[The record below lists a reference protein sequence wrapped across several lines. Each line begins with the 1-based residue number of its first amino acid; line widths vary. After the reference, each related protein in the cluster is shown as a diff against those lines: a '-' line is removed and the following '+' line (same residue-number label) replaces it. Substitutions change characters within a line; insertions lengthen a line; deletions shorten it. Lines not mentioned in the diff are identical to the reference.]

1 MADRIGQQL
10 GNYRLVR
17 LLGRGGFAEVYLG
30 QHVYL
35 ETQAAI
41 KVLQT
46 QLAHEDS
53 EQFRIEAKRVA
64 HLEHPHIVRV
74 LDFGV
79 EGTTPFLAMSYAPNG
94 TLRQRHPK
102 GTHLP
107 LTVVVD
113 YVKQIADALH
123 YAHNQKLIHR
133 DVKPENMLV
142 GLNNDILLS
151 DFGIAVAQTSR
162 SQSTRDMAGTIA
174 YMAPE
179 QIEAHPRPASDQ
191 YSLGIV
197 VYEWL
202 SGDQPFHGSFTEIA
216 VKHTMV
222 PPPPLCEKLPT
233 LSPAVEQVVMIALA
247 KDPKQRFGSVQ
258 AFATALEQVSQV
270 HPDGIVSP
278 SQLRQPTKLVT
289 RPSQSS
295 RPTEMARSSPPSALP
310 PGAII
315 PIQSRTSAASPQQS
329 LPSTNPVTAQRPS
342 FVVERSLGKL
352 QPSQRGISRRTVVIG
367 GLAGLAAVGVAGG
380 GIAWLM
386 HTQGP
391 YVSSPTPNPTS
402 PSSLRANPTLSS
414 TSPVPSINSS
424 GAMFGFDLQH
434 TRFNPDEHILS
445 PTNVSRLVQYWTAS
459 TGAFVFSSPAVANGV
474 VYVSSD
480 KLYALNAS
488 TGTLKWVYNTGGGGS
503 SPAVA
508 NGVVYVGSGDYK
520 LYALNAS
527 TGQTLWTSAPTG
539 AGIISSPAVANGV
552 VYVGSFD
559 HKLYAFDASTGQTL
573 WTSTPS
579 GDRILS
585 SPAVANGVVYVG
597 SLDHKLYAFN
607 ASTGTILW
615 TASTGDQIYSSPAIA
630 NGVVYV
636 GSFDHTLHA
645 FNASTGQTLWTSAL
659 TRAGI
664 YSSPAVANGVV
675 YAGSDDFALYA
686 FNASTGT
693 TIWTSA
699 PTGAPINSSPAVTN
713 GVVYVGS
720 NDHKLYAF
728 DATTGQTLWATSTD
742 DLIISSPVVANG
754 VVYVG
759 SGDHKLYA
767 FHLPGT
773 TP

>member
-1 MADRIGQQL
+1 MADRVGQQL

-17 LLGRGGFAEVYLG
+17 LLGHGGFAEVYLG

-46 QLAHEDS
+46 QLAHGDI

-64 HLEHPHIVRV
+64 HLEHPRIVRV

-94 TLRQRHPK
+94 TLRQRHPP
-102 GTHLP
+102 GTRLLLP
-107 LTVVVD
+107 LVVA
-113 YVKQIADALH
+113 YVKQVADALQ
-123 YAHNQKLIHR
+123 YAHQQKLIHR

-142 GLNNDILLS
+142 GQNNDILLS

-202 SGDQPFHGSFTEIA
+202 SGDRPFRGSFTEIA
-216 VKHTMV
+216 IKHVMT
-222 PPPPLCEKLPT
+222 PPPPLREKLPT
-233 LSPAVEQVVMIALA
+233 LPPGVEQVVMIALA
-247 KDPKQRFGSVQ
+247 KDPRQRFGSVQ
-258 AFATALEQVSQV
+258 AFATALEQASHVS
-270 HPDGIVSP
+270 PGEIVSP
-278 SQLRQPTKLVT
+278 SLSPISVGLVA
-289 RPSQSS
+289 PPGASS
-295 RPTEMARSSPPSALP
+295 RPTEMTPSSPSFTGPTTEQGPSFVTERSL
-310 PGAII
+310 
-315 PIQSRTSAASPQQS
+315 
-329 LPSTNPVTAQRPS
+329 LPSTR
-342 FVVERSLGKL
+342 
-352 QPSQRGISRRTVVIG
+352 RGVSRRTVVI

-386 HTQGP
+386 HTQGSH
-391 YVSSPTPNPTS
+391 VSPPTS
-402 PSSLRANPTLSS
+402 NTPSTSSTPSSTVSAA
-414 TSPVPSINSS
+414 PVPPITSS
-424 GAMFGFDLQH
+424 GTMFGVDLQH
-434 TRFNPDEHILS
+434 TRFKADEHLLS
-445 PTNVSRLVQYWTAS
+445 STNASRLVQYWAVP
-459 TGAFVFSSPAVANGV
+459 TGAFVFCSPTVANGM

-480 KLYALNAS
+480 KLYAFDAS
-488 TGTLKWVYNTGGGGS
+488 TGALKWTYNTGGGPS

-508 NGVVYVGSGDYK
+508 NGVVYVGSGDHK
-520 LYALNAS
+520 LYALDAS
-527 TGQTLWTSAPTG
+527 TGRLIWTSAPTG
-539 AGIISSPAVANGV
+539 AAIDSSPAVASGV

-559 HKLYAFDASTGQTL
+559 HKLYAFNASTGRTI
-573 WTSTPS
+573 WTSAPT
-579 GDRILS
+579 GDRIFS

-597 SLDHKLYAFN
+597 SLDH
-607 ASTGTILW
+607 S
-615 TASTGDQIYSSPAIA
+615 
-630 NGVVYV
+630 
-636 GSFDHTLHA
+636 
-645 FNASTGQTLWTSAL
+645 
-659 TRAGI
+659 
-664 YSSPAVANGVV
+664 
-675 YAGSDDFALYA
+675 LYA

-693 TIWTSA
+693 TLWTAATGGQMFSSPAVVNGVVYVGSFDGMLHAFNASTGATLWSSAPTRAGIYAAPAIANAVIYVGSDDFTLYAFDASTGRTIWTAA
-699 PTGAPINSSPAVTN
+699 PTGAPINSSPVVAN

-728 DATTGQTLWATSTD
+728 DASTGRTIWTSAPTGD
-742 DLIISSPVVANG
+742 IITSSPAVANG

-767 FHLPGT
+767 FHLP
-773 TP
+773 